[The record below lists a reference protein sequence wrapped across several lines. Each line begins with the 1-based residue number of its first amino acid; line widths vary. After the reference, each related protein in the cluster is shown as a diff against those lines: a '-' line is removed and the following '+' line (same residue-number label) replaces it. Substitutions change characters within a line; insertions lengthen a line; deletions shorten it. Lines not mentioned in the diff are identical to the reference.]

1 MELST
6 PYFHRE
12 NDNSFPL
19 NIPDTCRLRKFY
31 HAAPNTARFHISAKT
46 FTASLSIISNGY
58 GSEIRSLFT
67 AKIRAFLFR

>member
-6 PYFHRE
+6 PYFLKIFRTI
-12 NDNSFPL
+12 S
-19 NIPDTCRLRKFY
+19 RLRKFY
-31 HAAPNTARFHISAKT
+31 HATPITARFQISAKT
-46 FTASLSIISNGY
+46 FTASFSIISKGY